1 MAPRPNS
8 SIISYLPAFVCVVI
22 LSSSGAGKRPFVFF
36 LVHAHDR
43 GLASVA
49 CGKDT
54 AAHTHAPYLRQY
66 PANFLLVNA
75 TGVLVFRTRQVQVL
89 RLARPWSFGGGI
101 DSPRHIMRSGAGT
114 VVSPPGRPL
123 SPALAGPS
131 NSSLSNYPSSAIPFL
146 HVPWS

>member
-22 LSSSGAGKRPFVFF
+22 FPLNGEGKRPFVFLF

-66 PANFLLVNA
+66 PANFPLVNA
-75 TGVLVFRTRQVQVL
+75 TWVLVFRTRQVQVR
-89 RLARPWSFGGGI
+89 RLARRWSYGCGM
-101 DSPRHIMRSGAGT
+101 DSPGDTMRSGAGT
-114 VVSPPGRPL
+114 
-123 SPALAGPS
+123 
-131 NSSLSNYPSSAIPFL
+131 
-146 HVPWS
+146 

>member
-1 MAPRPNS
+1 MATRPNS

-89 RLARPWSFGGGI
+89 RLARPWSYRCGI
-101 DSPRHIMRSGAGT
+101 EPPGDIIPSGPRT
-114 VVSPPGRPL
+114 VVS
-123 SPALAGPS
+123 
-131 NSSLSNYPSSAIPFL
+131 
-146 HVPWS
+146 

>member
-49 CGKDT
+49 CGKDP

-66 PANFLLVNA
+66 PAKFLFVNA
-75 TGVLVFRTRQVQVL
+75 TGHLRIRTRQLQGL
-89 RLARPWSFGGGI
+89 LLSRP
-101 DSPRHIMRSGAGT
+101 SPF
-114 VVSPPGRPL
+114 VVR
-123 SPALAGPS
+123 
-131 NSSLSNYPSSAIPFL
+131 
-146 HVPWS
+146 V